1 MLLAI
6 IKVLTSFKPIA
17 KVGYLHYSFIL
28 PRRSL
33 DTPLNYPKH
42 PLLDA
47 VKKHIPVNVATANTK
62 HAPKRR
68 KSFVGTLRILLHSS
82 II

>member
-28 PRRSL
+28 PRRYL
-33 DTPLNYPKH
+33 DTPLNYCKH
-42 PLLDA
+42 PLLAA
-47 VKKHIPVNVATANTK
+47 VKKIIPVNIANATARHT
-62 HAPKRR
+62 PKRR
-68 KSFVGTLRILLHSS
+68 KSFAGTLRILLYSS